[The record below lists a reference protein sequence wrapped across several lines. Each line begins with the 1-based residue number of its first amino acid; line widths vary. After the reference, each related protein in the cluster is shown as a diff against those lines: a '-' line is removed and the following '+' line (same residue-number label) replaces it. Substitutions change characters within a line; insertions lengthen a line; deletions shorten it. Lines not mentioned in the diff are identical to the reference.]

1 MSVRHIHRLQ
11 LASLHT
17 ARLHAEPQRVTVQP
31 HENGI
36 FDVKW
41 SPSDTLIAT
50 ASGDHSIRIST
61 LASSVAADD
70 RTLHILRGH
79 EGTVKSVAWDSA
91 HDGTVLCSGS
101 RDGGICLWDLRVGE
115 RADSGEVMPVLSIAK
130 AHNLQGKTTKP
141 KAPRGKLVPGLPLQS
156 ITHLLYTDTNP
167 YSVNSSCASEG

>member
-1 MSVRHIHRLQ
+1 M
-11 LASLHT
+11 
-17 ARLHAEPQRVTVQP
+17 TVQP

-61 LASSVAADD
+61 LASSVATED

-79 EGTVKSVAWDSA
+79 EGTVKSVAWDPA
-91 HDGTVLCSGS
+91 HDGAVLCSGG

-115 RADSGEVMPVLSIAK
+115 RGSSGEVLPVLSIPK
-130 AHNLQGKTTKP
+130 AHNLQGKPP
-141 KAPRGKLVPGLPLQS
+141 KAKVPRGKLAPSVPLQS
-156 ITHLLYTDTNP
+156 ITHLLYTDTHP
-167 YSVNSSCASEG
+167 FGVISSCASEG